1 MTRILYDARR
11 LIGKLAVN
19 DFRTRY
25 AGSHFGVLWAFVQPV
40 VTVLVYFLIFGI
52 GFRSG
57 ADMAV
62 PFVLYLTCGIVP
74 WFYCQEVLLAG
85 TGTMI
90 EYSYLVKKVIFEIRI
105 LPCVK
110 AVSAFFVHAF
120 FTLVA
125 IIIAALYGYYPSLYI
140 LQLPYYFLALFA
152 FLLGMAYLTSAV
164 CVFFRD
170 LTQIVQIGLQIG
182 IWSVPIMFDPANFS
196 WGEKYGW
203 IFRINPMSYIV
214 TGYRDAIYGRVWL
227 TERPYAMLYF
237 WVITILIWIVGTRA
251 FQKLRPHFA
260 DVL

>member
-1 MTRILYDARR
+1 M
-11 LIGKLAVN
+11 
-19 DFRTRY
+19 
-25 AGSHFGVLWAFVQPV
+25 
-40 VTVLVYFLIFGI
+40 
-52 GFRSG
+52 
-57 ADMAV
+57 
-62 PFVLYLTCGIVP
+62 PFFITQQV
-74 WFYCQEVLLAG
+74 
-85 TGTMI
+85 
-90 EYSYLVKKVIFEIRI
+90 
-105 LPCVK
+105 
-110 AVSAFFVHAF
+110 
-120 FTLVA
+120 
-125 IIIAALYGYYPSLYI
+125 
-140 LQLPYYFLALFA
+140 ALFA

-237 WVITILIWIVGTRA
+237 WVFTILIWIVGTRA